1 MRDTLFHVPK
11 IANSFFHDH
20 VPKIVDLRPASDSD
34 TCWKFECSTFE
45 KVLKTTVFGPPQC
58 TSTDIVTKIPP
69 ITKIP
74 PLLGHFE
81 KQGGNFRLFRPE
93 AEIFQDCDIENI
105 CVPFK
110 IDRNERKIVFSKRKT
125 SKFSRLRRG
134 YTPSNP
140 FFRACGAATTQAI
153 IQNVSHIIQKVITQK
168 ILMTLKAII

>member
-1 MRDTLFHVPK
+1 MQKHICSWSLKLIFCSFEVLMSTSKLPSMKAKLQLEIYFWWYQLISLRKFPPYE
-11 IANSFFHDH
+11 NS
-20 VPKIVDLRPASDSD
+20 
-34 TCWKFECSTFE
+34 
-45 KVLKTTVFGPPQC
+45 
-58 TSTDIVTKIPP
+58 
-69 ITKIP
+69 P

-134 YTPSNP
+134 YTPSSP
-140 FFRACGAATTQAI
+140 KIFRACGAATTQAI
-153 IQNVSHIIQKVITQK
+153 IQIIIIQ
-168 ILMTLKAII
+168 MTFFEK